1 MGGAVEDIAKH
12 LKVVSNP
19 DPVLISTGAWE
30 QWQIPLS
37 TFTSAGVNLGAV
49 KKVYIGVGDRNS
61 PKTGGVGKVYIDDIR
76 VTRIATP

>member
-1 MGGAVEDIAKH
+1 MAVEDGAKH
-12 LKVVSNP
+12 LKLVSNP

-37 TFTSAGVNLGAV
+37 TFTSAGVNLSAV
-49 KKVYIGVGDRNS
+49 KKLYIGVGDRNN
-61 PKTGGVGKVYIDDIR
+61 PKVGGAGKLYIDDIR